1 MESKVD
7 MNIKEK
13 KIRKLSKKELKK
25 NLIAYSFI
33 LPNFLGFA
41 IFTLIPMIF
50 ALALSFLNW
59 DGSNAI
65 TFAGLDNFKNLFHD
79 STFKISI
86 VNTIYYAVGTV
97 PLTLAASLG
106 IAILLNKKIF
116 ARNFFRTVFFF
127 PYVASLIAVAVVW
140 NMIFNPSMGIVNSFL
155 TSIGIANPPGWT
167 SSTVWAM
174 PVIIFVSIWK
184 NMGYYMVIYLAALQ
198 GIPAELY
205 EAASLDGAT
214 AWQKFK
220 NVTLPMLTPT
230 TFFVSIMLTIACF
243 KVFDFVYMMTQG
255 GPGRSTM
262 VLVYHIY
269 NTAFK
274 NFTYGYSSAMSMVL
288 FIIVLI
294 ITIIQF
300 RAEKKWVSY
309 M

>member
-1 MESKVD
+1 MNKTGNKV
-7 MNIKEK
+7 
-13 KIRKLSKKELKK
+13 RTKLSKKELRK

-50 ALALSFLNW
+50 AFALAFLNW

-65 TFAGLDNFKNLFHD
+65 TFAGLDNFKRLFQD
-79 STFKISI
+79 STFRISI
-86 VNTIYYAVGTV
+86 LNTIYYSIGTV

-106 IAILLNKKIF
+106 IAVLLNKKIF

-155 TSIGIANPPGWT
+155 MSMGVSNPPGWT
-167 SSTVWAM
+167 SSTTWAM

-205 EAASLDGAT
+205 EAASLDGANS
-214 AWQKFK
+214 WQKFK

-274 NFTYGYSSAMSMVL
+274 EFSYGYSSAMSMVL
-288 FIIVLI
+288 FAIVLL
-294 ITIIQF
+294 ITIFQF
-300 RAEKKWVSY
+300 RSEKKWVSY

>member
-1 MESKVD
+1 MEIKAD
-7 MNIKEK
+7 MKIKEK
-13 KIRKLSKKELKK
+13 NFSKKELKK

-50 ALALSFLNW
+50 ALALAFLNW
-59 DGSNAI
+59 DGSNPI
-65 TFAGLDNFKNLFHD
+65 TFAGLDNFKHLFQD
-79 STFKISI
+79 TTFKISI
-86 VNTIYYAVGTV
+86 INTIYYSIGTV

-116 ARNFFRTVFFF
+116 ARNFFRTIFFF

-155 TSIGIANPPGWT
+155 TSIGVANPPGWT
-167 SSTVWAM
+167 SSTTWAM

-198 GIPAELY
+198 GIPSELY
-205 EAASLDGAT
+205 EAASLDGAS
-214 AWQKFK
+214 AWQKFR

-230 TFFVSIMLTIACF
+230 TFFVSIMLTISCF

-274 NFTYGYSSAMSMVL
+274 EFSYGYSSAMSMVL
-288 FIIVLI
+288 FVIVLA
-294 ITIIQF
+294 ITIFQF

>member
-1 MESKVD
+1 MEIKAE

-13 KIRKLSKKELKK
+13 KKRKLSKKELKK
-25 NLIAYSFI
+25 NIIAYSFI

-50 ALALSFLNW
+50 AFALAFLHW
-59 DGSNAI
+59 DGANPI
-65 TFAGLDNFKNLFHD
+65 TFAGLDNFKHLFED
-79 STFKISI
+79 ETFKISI
-86 VNTIYYAVGTV
+86 INTVYYSVGTV
-97 PLTLAASLG
+97 PLTLVASLG

-127 PYVASLIAVAVVW
+127 PYVASLIAIAVVW

-155 TSIGIANPPGWT
+155 TSMGIANPPGWT
-167 SSTVWAM
+167 SSTTWAM
-174 PVIIFVSIWK
+174 PVLIFVSIWK
-184 NMGYYMVIYLAALQ
+184 GMGYYMVIYLAALQ
-198 GIPAELY
+198 GILSDLY
-205 EAASLDGAT
+205 EAASLDGANS
-214 AWQKFK
+214 WQKFR

-230 TFFVSIMLTIACF
+230 TFFVSIMLTISCF

-255 GPGRSTM
+255 GPGRSSM

-269 NTAFK
+269 NTAFRE
-274 NFTYGYSSAMSMVL
+274 FAYGYSSAMSMVL
-288 FIIVLI
+288 FVIVLA

-300 RAEKKWVSY
+300 RQEKKWVSY